1 MSSMPSPTH
10 PPGFAE
16 IVRQSTEIGF
26 PMASGAQSGA
36 FLAVLAAT
44 KPGGSF
50 LEIGTGAGH
59 ATSWLLQGMDSAS
72 SLVSIDNDPRPQ
84 AIAREVLGNDPRVAF
99 ETCDGAEFLRQA
111 RTRSFDIVFADAWP
125 GKYEELDRAMD
136 LVKPGGLWLGDD
148 MLPQP
153 NWPEGHQSNVDRLLE
168 KLRALP
174 GWRVITLNWDTGFVL
189 AARVAG

>member
-1 MSSMPSPTH
+1 MTAIPSSTH
-10 PPGFAE
+10 PAGFAE
-16 IVRQSTEIGF
+16 IVRRSNEIGF
-26 PMASGAQSGA
+26 PMASGAPSGA

-44 KPGGSF
+44 KPGGRF

-84 AIAREVLGNDPRVAF
+84 AIARDVLGNDPRVTF

-111 RTRSFDIVFADAWP
+111 RTRSFDVVFADAWP

-136 LVKPGGLWLGDD
+136 LVKPGGLWIGDD
-148 MLPQP
+148 MLPQA
-153 NWPEGHQSNVDRLLE
+153 NWPEGHQKNVDSLLE
-168 KLRALP
+168 RLHALP
-174 GWRVITLNWDTGFVL
+174 GWRVISLNWDTGFVL